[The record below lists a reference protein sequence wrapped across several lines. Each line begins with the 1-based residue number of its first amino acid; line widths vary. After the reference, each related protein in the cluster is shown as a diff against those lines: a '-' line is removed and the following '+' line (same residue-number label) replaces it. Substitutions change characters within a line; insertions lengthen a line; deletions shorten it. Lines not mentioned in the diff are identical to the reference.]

1 MFIARWQI
9 EARFGHKQAALELM
23 RKWEREIGPKVGLAE
38 MDFTLLGGS
47 IGAKEAVIEASHKLP
62 TLAALDSMFEKIAA
76 VPEHAAWGMEL
87 EPHVVSGSSR
97 WQIFRLL

>member
-38 MDFTLLGGS
+38 MEFTLLTGS
-47 IGAKEAVIEASHKLP
+47 VGAKEAVIEASHKLP
-62 TLAALDSMFEKIAA
+62 TLAALDAMFETLAGI
-76 VPEHAAWGMEL
+76 PEHAAWGMEL